1 MIAETTGA
9 ARQASPAGTDS
20 ALLRVLETARC
31 FLSYREQVTAIA
43 AGKVPPPRDLGEAI
57 DRDFL
62 LFDLERA
69 AQALREAVAAV
80 PAPQPEEATGAHR
93 KERSNRK

>member
-1 MIAETTGA
+1 MSAEVSSIGRRT
-9 ARQASPAGTDS
+9 SPGSADP

-31 FLSYREQVTAIA
+31 FLSYREQLTAIA
-43 AGKVPPPRDLGEAI
+43 AGTVAPPRDLGEAI

-69 AQALREAVAAV
+69 AQALREAVAV
-80 PAPQPEEATGAHR
+80 FPAGQPAAPSGPTPGH
-93 KERSNRK
+93 RSNRT

>member
-1 MIAETTGA
+1 MREAETM
-9 ARQASPAGTDS
+9 RASVPLAGDPA
-20 ALLRVLETARC
+20 LIRVLETARS

-43 AGKVPPPRDLGEAI
+43 AGHVPPPRDLGEAI

-80 PAPQPEEATGAHR
+80 PLGATTPAKRPKRAGR
-93 KERSNRK
+93 VNRA

>member
-1 MIAETTGA
+1 MSRDAETGGRA
-9 ARQASPAGTDS
+9 APIAADP
-20 ALLRVLETARC
+20 ALLRVVETARS

-43 AGKVPPPRDLGEAI
+43 AGKVPPPRNLGEAI

-69 AQALREAVAAV
+69 AQALREAVAAIPGGE
-80 PAPQPEEATGAHR
+80 PAPSMRATAGNHP
-93 KERSNRK
+93 

>member
-80 PAPQPEEATGAHR
+80 PEPQPAGATGAYR
-93 KERSNRK
+93 KGRSNLK

>member
-1 MIAETTGA
+1 MRNA
-9 ARQASPAGTDS
+9 QASGRAAPIGADP
-20 ALLRVLETARC
+20 ALLRVLETARS

-43 AGKVPPPRDLGEAI
+43 AGKVPPPSNLGEAI

-69 AQALREAVAAV
+69 AQALREAVEAIPAA
-80 PAPQPEEATGAHR
+80 EAMDAKAMPDNHP
-93 KERSNRK
+93 

>member
-1 MIAETTGA
+1 MREAETMT
-9 ARQASPAGTDS
+9 ARMPVPGTDP
-20 ALLRVLETARC
+20 ALIRVLETARS

-43 AGKVPPPRDLGEAI
+43 AGHVPPPRDLGEAI

-80 PAPQPEEATGAHR
+80 PAGTPMQSRGPGRARRT
-93 KERSNRK
+93 NRA

>member
-1 MIAETTGA
+1 MREAETMT
-9 ARQASPAGTDS
+9 ARAPIPGTDP
-20 ALLRVLETARC
+20 ALIRVLETARS

-43 AGKVPPPRDLGEAI
+43 AGHVPPPRDLGEAI

-80 PAPQPEEATGAHR
+80 PAGAAMQAMR
-93 KERSNRK
+93 PKGARRANRP

>member
-1 MIAETTGA
+1 MHEAETMTASAPLPGA
-9 ARQASPAGTDS
+9 DPA
-20 ALLRVLETARC
+20 LIRVLETARS

-43 AGKVPPPRDLGEAI
+43 AGHVPPPRDLGEAI

-80 PAPQPEEATGAHR
+80 PAGAAMKATGANR
-93 KERSNRK
+93 ARRSNRM